1 MSRPATGRPDPMR
14 IRNEPPA
21 QERPSISFPEI
32 HILSAGYKRWIFR
45 STLAISI
52 PLAVGA
58 QFDAALGRD
67 AAADWNARIAH
78 ATEINPLGQVDET
91 AANWA
96 SGVGMDTEPLTEIAR
111 VRGITISIVPIHAGT
126 AQPLYNDA
134 EHHCI
139 VAIRPALA
147 VMPDQAGNCDAA
159 AFPIAH
165 DAAIQC
171 ADRLWGGSIVSES
184 QRRFSLARDA
194 ALCGVIAER
203 SAASR
208 SERLTAAQAADA
220 GQRHLLAPEQ
230 WAPTGWLPLSQR
242 LGLLGAA
249 ERLQRSTFADVHS
262 ALSLLSQRNIDP
274 SAIETMRA
282 FTNIGWHAAAN
293 GDSAQFTAPVIQ
305 RVIEM
310 LESGELDRITV
321 EMKGRPLSELASG
334 ELVELTQTLFHDYG
348 VGYTNMDLLF
358 VSKELSSPERAK
370 GALRFPAIA
379 ERVQAAE
386 HELATAGY
394 VSPYSKQRLR
404 SADTSAAL
412 SF

>member
-1 MSRPATGRPDPMR
+1 
-14 IRNEPPA
+14 
-21 QERPSISFPEI
+21 
-32 HILSAGYKRWIFR
+32 
-45 STLAISI
+45 
-52 PLAVGA
+52 
-58 QFDAALGRD
+58 
-67 AAADWNARIAH
+67 
-78 ATEINPLGQVDET
+78 
-91 AANWA
+91 
-96 SGVGMDTEPLTEIAR
+96 
-111 VRGITISIVPIHAGT
+111 
-126 AQPLYNDA
+126 
-134 EHHCI
+134 
-139 VAIRPALA
+139 
-147 VMPDQAGNCDAA
+147 
-159 AFPIAH
+159 
-165 DAAIQC
+165 
-171 ADRLWGGSIVSES
+171 
-184 QRRFSLARDA
+184 
-194 ALCGVIAER
+194 
-203 SAASR
+203 
-208 SERLTAAQAADA
+208 
-220 GQRHLLAPEQ
+220 
-230 WAPTGWLPLSQR
+230 
-242 LGLLGAA
+242 
-249 ERLQRSTFADVHS
+249 
-262 ALSLLSQRNIDP
+262 
-274 SAIETMRA
+274 MRA